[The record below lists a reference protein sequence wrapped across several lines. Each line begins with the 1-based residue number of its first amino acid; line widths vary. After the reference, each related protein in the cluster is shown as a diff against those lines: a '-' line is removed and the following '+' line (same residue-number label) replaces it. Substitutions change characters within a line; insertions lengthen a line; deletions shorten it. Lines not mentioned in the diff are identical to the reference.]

1 VIGFNLRTNE
11 PCLKIGYREL
21 LSGGLGTGKALNSN
35 EVLCIS
41 TAAVQ
46 QSNQR
51 VATGWKDGSIRVFDV
66 QKDDVQAIK
75 DHKIGLS
82 YSIALQGHSSQSD
95 KNEEFVTREPL
106 LLNGHTGSP
115 ITCLKFN
122 MDQGVSSILAS
133 GSSDGTVILWDIVN
147 ETGLFRLLGHSAPI
161 SDLSFVPKQKEFSN
175 FHGLVTSSMDG
186 LVKVWDLNS
195 QCCVQ
200 TIANHGGQVL
210 CSSVVLLPS
219 STDGATQG
227 NGNQVE
233 FSDRGRCR
241 LVTGCIDG
249 KVRVYSVHMSKRMMR
264 ENFLENQKQHGSAII
279 MNTNADVMEGSE
291 DDGDDDICTFMGML
305 PPPINSIA
313 VASNEKI
320 VSLEFH
326 PCGNYFGFLRSNSKT
341 IDIYAIRSEEVSLQ
355 KRKRRLRRRREKE
368 NKSKEQKDD
377 GGAPKKNAKRGLL
390 DDDDDDDEED
400 KDNRD
405 GNMKI
410 DEPFIRDLDQVQA
423 SDEFE
428 YVTSIR
434 ASHKIKGFKFAP
446 YMEKRGGIRVV
457 CALGTNALE
466 VHSVSKDVPANDQQ
480 YKTHVVSSLDMYGHP
495 TGIRSIALS
504 SDDILACTVSK
515 NIAKIWNVGNRS
527 CLRSL
532 PLASVSTKKQG
543 SYGLCSVFL
552 PGDTHVVVGTREG
565 YLMIVDIASGDIV
578 YTEKAHDKE
587 IWSID
592 MKKPSGYNAD
602 DRITL
607 VTGSADKTVK
617 FWELESQD
625 DDSDE
630 EASNHVGQPMVVHTR
645 TLESSDDV
653 IAVRYSYSNEKRL
666 VIVSTLDCLI
676 KVFFDD
682 TLKFFLSLYGHT
694 LPALALDASD
704 DDAILASGG
713 ADKSIKIWGLDFG
726 DTHRTLYGHSDSIT
740 DLKFVRKTHNF
751 FTSSKDGTIRYWDAD
766 RFEQVLLLNGHRSEV
781 NCLAVAKSGAYV
793 LSGAM
798 DRQVRV
804 WERTR
809 DMVFL
814 EEEKE
819 RALEELFDK
828 VDSRG
833 DELGTE
839 RIMRRQREEEAQEE
853 DDDENEPQSLEA
865 VKRSVLSISAGDRI
879 MEALERAD
887 QEMKEAA
894 AFRKCQEGLGTGAK
908 KRTPNP
914 FILGMEPPMYIL
926 WVLRS
931 IKCAEL
937 EQSLLVLPLNYMER
951 LIYYLIILLRNGN
964 GIELCGRCAIFL
976 VKTHQQQLVGHNKM
990 SVPLGE
996 LRRLLKQR
1004 LAEVRDTVGYN
1015 LAAIR
1020 MVQKLSTE
1028 HKNRYHVPDD
1038 GFQKDVFKGLGL
1050 GSELA
1055 ETLQRKK

>member
-1 VIGFNLRTNE
+1 MIGFNLRTNE

-41 TAAVQ
+41 TATVQ
-46 QSNQR
+46 SDQR

-66 QKDDVQAIK
+66 QKDDCQAFK
-75 DHKIGLS
+75 DHKLGLA
-82 YSIALQGHSSQSD
+82 YSICYQDHASQSIQ
-95 KNEEFVTREPL
+95 NEEFVTREPL
-106 LLNGHTGSP
+106 LLNGHSGSP
-115 ITCLKFN
+115 ITCLKFQI
-122 MDQGVSSILAS
+122 DQGVTSILAS
-133 GSSDGTVILWDIVN
+133 GSSDGTVILWDILN
-147 ETGLFRLLGHSAPI
+147 ETGLFRLLGHAAPI
-161 SDLSFVPKQKEFSN
+161 SDLSFVPKHRELAN
-175 FHGLVTSSMDG
+175 FNGLITSSMDG

-210 CSSVVLLPS
+210 CSAVLMLPS
-219 STDGATQG
+219 STDSVQG
-227 NGNQVE
+227 RLGVAGSE
-233 FSDRGRCR
+233 EGEIGHGKSRCR

-249 KVRVYSVHMSKRMMR
+249 KVRVYSVHQSKRMTR
-264 ENFLENQKQHGSAII
+264 EQLLEHHKENGSDK
-279 MNTNADVMEGSE
+279 NTDINVMENE
-291 DDGDDDICTFMGML
+291 EDDICTFMGML
-305 PPPINSIA
+305 PPPINSLT
-313 VASNEKI
+313 SNEK
-320 VSLEFH
+320 VVTLEFH
-326 PCGNYFGFLRSNSKT
+326 PLGNYFGFLRSNSKT
-341 IDIYAIRSEEVSLQ
+341 IDIYMIRSEEESLQ
-355 KRKRRLRRRREKE
+355 KRRRRLRRRREKE
-368 NKSKEQKDD
+368 NKSKQKEDTNHVQ
-377 GGAPKKNAKRGLL
+377 KSTKRGLL
-390 DDDDDDDEED
+390 DDDDEEEKNDGDE
-400 KDNRD
+400 
-405 GNMKI
+405 MKI
-410 DEPFIRDLDQVQA
+410 EEPFIKDLEQIQA

-446 YMEKRGGIRVV
+446 YMEKKGGIRVV

-466 VHSVSKDVPANDQQ
+466 VHSISRDEPANDQQ
-480 YKTHVVSSLDMYGHP
+480 HKTHVVSSLDMYGHP

-515 NIAKIWNVGNRS
+515 NIAKVWNVGNRS
-527 CLRSL
+527 CLRSF
-532 PLASVSTKKQG
+532 PLASVSSKKQG

-552 PGDTHVVVGTREG
+552 PGDTHVVIGTREG
-565 YLMIVDIASGDIV
+565 FLMIVDIASGDIV

-592 MKKPSGYNAD
+592 IKIPTGHNTE

-625 DDSDE
+625 EGSDDDV
-630 EASNHVGQPMVVHTR
+630 SNHIGQPMVVHTR

-766 RFEQVLLLNGHRSEV
+766 RFEQILLLNGHISEV
-781 NCLAVAKSGAYV
+781 NCLTIAKTGAYV

-798 DRQVRV
+798 DRQIRV
-804 WERTR
+804 WERTK

-819 RALEELFDK
+819 RALEDMFDK
-828 VDSRG
+828 VENRG
-833 DELGTE
+833 DEVGTE

-853 DDDENEPQSLEA
+853 DDDENEPQSAEA
-865 VKRSVLSISAGDRI
+865 VKRSVLSVAAGDRI

-887 QEMKEAA
+887 QEMKDVAS
-894 AFRKCQEGLGTGAK
+894 FRKSQDGIGSGTK

-914 FILGMEPPMYIL
+914 LLLGMEPPMYIL

-937 EQSLLVLPLNYMER
+937 EQSLLVLPLNYTER
-951 LIYYLIILLRNGN
+951 LVYYLIILLRSGH

-990 SVPLGE
+990 SAPLGE

-1004 LAEVRDTVGYN
+1004 LAQVRDTVGYN

-1020 MVQKLSTE
+1020 MIQKLSTE
-1028 HKNRYHVPDD
+1028 HKNRYHVPDE

-1055 ETLQRKK
+1055 ESLQRKK

>member
-1 VIGFNLRTNE
+1 MV
-11 PCLKIGYREL
+11 
-21 LSGGLGTGKALNSN
+21 SN
-35 EVLCIS
+35 LCIF
-41 TAAVQ
+41 Q
-46 QSNQR
+46 
-51 VATGWKDGSIRVFDV
+51 
-66 QKDDVQAIK
+66 
-75 DHKIGLS
+75 
-82 YSIALQGHSSQSD
+82 
-95 KNEEFVTREPL
+95 EEMFCI
-106 LLNGHTGSP
+106 SFFY
-115 ITCLKFN
+115 KFL
-122 MDQGVSSILAS
+122 ILH
-133 GSSDGTVILWDIVN
+133 GVIL

-161 SDLSFVPKQKEFSN
+161 SDLSFVPKHKELAH
-175 FHGLVTSSMDG
+175 FHGLITSSMDG

-210 CSSVVLLPS
+210 CSTVVLLPS
-219 STDGATQG
+219 STDSVKGGGTESQNDNA
-227 NGNQVE
+227 
-233 FSDRGRCR
+233 RCR

-249 KVRVYSVHMSKRMMR
+249 KVRIYSVHKSKRMMR
-264 ENFLENQKQHGSAII
+264 EKVLENQKENTCD
-279 MNTNADVMEGSE
+279 MNTDVDVVDSE
-291 DDGDDDICTFMGML
+291 DDDICTYMGML

-313 VASNEKI
+313 SNEK
-320 VSLEFH
+320 VVALEFH
-326 PCGNYFGFLRSNSKT
+326 PSGNYIGFLRSNSKT
-341 IDIYAIRSEEVSLQ
+341 IDIYAVRSVEESLQ
-355 KRKRRLRRRREKE
+355 KRRRRLRRRREKE
-368 NKSKEQKDD
+368 NKSKQKEDTSYVQRST
-377 GGAPKKNAKRGLL
+377 KRGLL
-390 DDDDDDDEED
+390 DDDDEEEEQQQQ
-400 KDNRD
+400 ND
-405 GNMKI
+405 GDRMKI
-410 DEPFIRDLDQVQA
+410 DEPFIRDLEQVQA

-428 YVTSIR
+428 YVSSIR

-446 YMEKRGGIRVV
+446 YMEKKGGIRVV

-466 VHSVSKDVPANDQQ
+466 VHSMAKNHSESNEQ
-480 YKTHVVSSLDMYGHP
+480 YTTQVVSSLDMYGHP

-532 PLASVSTKKQG
+532 PLASVSSKKQG

-552 PGDTHVVVGTREG
+552 PGDTHVVIGTREG
-565 YLMIVDIASGDIV
+565 YLMIVDIASGEIV

-587 IWSID
+587 IWSIGI
-592 MKKPSGYNAD
+592 KNPTAHNPD

-607 VTGSADKTVK
+607 VTGSADRTVK
-617 FWELESQD
+617 FWEVESQEEGSD
-625 DDSDE
+625 DEVS
-630 EASNHVGQPMVVHTR
+630 SHVGQPMVVHTR

-704 DDAILASGG
+704 DDTILASGG

-766 RFEQVLLLNGHRSEV
+766 RFEQILLLNGHISEV
-781 NCLAVAKSGAYV
+781 NCLTVAKSGAYI

-798 DRQVRV
+798 DRQIRV
-804 WERTR
+804 WERTK

-819 RALEELFDK
+819 RALEDMFDK
-828 VDSRG
+828 VDNRG
-833 DELGTE
+833 DEVGTE

-853 DDDENEPQSLEA
+853 DDDENEPQSAEA
-865 VKRSVLSISAGDRI
+865 VKRSVLSIAAGDRI

-887 QEMKEAA
+887 QETKEVA
-894 AFRKCQEGLGTGAK
+894 AFRKNQEGIGAGAK
-908 KRTPNP
+908 RRTPNP
-914 FILGMEPPMYIL
+914 LLLGMEPPMYIL

-951 LIYYLIILLRNGN
+951 LIYYLIVLLRNGH

-976 VKTHQQQLVGHNKM
+976 VKTHQKQLVGHDKL

-1020 MVQKLSTE
+1020 MVQKLSNE
-1028 HKNRYHVPDD
+1028 YKNRYHVPDE